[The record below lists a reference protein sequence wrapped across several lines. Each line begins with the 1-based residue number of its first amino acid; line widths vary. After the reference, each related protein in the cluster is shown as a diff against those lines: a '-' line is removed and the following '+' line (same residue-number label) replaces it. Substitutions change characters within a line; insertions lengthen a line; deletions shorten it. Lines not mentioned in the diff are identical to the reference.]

1 MTEKSCDTTG
11 IFFSCGYR
19 RTIKNSTVGNS
30 IVVLI
35 TTHEISYDTAT
46 IGMRFHGSLETA
58 IFYGGRTVGTITSI
72 TDNASEMRAI
82 IAGCN
87 AGITYMAVDD
97 RTRKKRSA

>member
-72 TDNASEMRAI
+72 TDNSSVMKTRCV
-82 IAGCN
+82 GCN
-87 AGITYMAVDD
+87 TGITYMTVDN
-97 RTRKKRSA
+97 RS

>member
-46 IGMRFHGSLETA
+46 IGIRFHGSLETA
-58 IFYGGRTVGTITSI
+58 IFYCDGTVKTSI
-72 TDNASEMRAI
+72 TYNSSVMKTRCV
-82 IAGCN
+82 GCN
-87 AGITYMAVDD
+87 TGITYMTVDN
-97 RTRKKRSA
+97 RS

>member
-1 MTEKSCDTTG
+1 MIEKSCDTTG
-11 IFFSCGYR
+11 MFFSCGYR
-19 RTIKNSTVGNS
+19 RTIQNATVGDS

-35 TTHEISYDTAT
+35 TTREISYDTAT

-58 IFYGGRTVGTITSI
+58 IFYGGRTVVTITSN
-72 TDNASEMRAI
+72 TDNASEMGAI